1 MYTKHSVVN
10 DRLIE
15 TREKWSEKQKQLNL
29 STRVI
34 FYIQVLSGDFVR
46 QIYTVQQ
53 IKQTAWQI
61 TNAASAAKNAQIKT
75 DRPLQ
80 NCVWLQ
86 HTYKLSLNTATT
98 AYGHEK
104 QCKISV
110 WDLNATRLGGQTTTN
125 TGIYRT
131 WKIYAIVYN
140 YSVKKLQ
147 RGKMLSN

>member
-10 DRLIE
+10 DKLID

-29 STRVI
+29 STRVF

-53 IKQTAWQI
+53 IKQTAWHI

-75 DRPLQ
+75 DRPPQ

-86 HTYKLSLNTATT
+86 HMYKLSLNT

-110 WDLNATRLGGQTTTN
+110 WDFYATRLGGQTTTN

-131 WKIYAIVYN
+131 
-140 YSVKKLQ
+140 
-147 RGKMLSN
+147 